1 MLCDRDLM
9 LHDIVLHDLPLFI
22 VVGFGCFQFSFSYL
36 PHFSVV
42 CASVCSVSI
51 TGISDEHVS
60 SHMDKISLLHCLLN
74 DGDTGRTSPNAI
86 ASFHIRKHGNEV
98 FSSAVRTYGFPYKW
112 VQNVCGL
119 SDDVELP
126 ISAPSQQ
133 QVDLSAECVE
143 VVMNKLKNRFKA
155 QANLLAQVVSLTDG
169 CKMLHEPGK
178 EHVPIR
184 NKLVKWKHIPV
195 AEVQV
200 KSGQCIVSIT

>member
-1 MLCDRDLM
+1 MTNLYACCAT
-9 LHDIVLHDLPLFI
+9 
-22 VVGFGCFQFSFSYL
+22 GFGSFQLAFSYL

-42 CASVCSVSI
+42 CASVCSVSV
-51 TGISDEHVS
+51 TGVS
-60 SHMDKISLLHCLLN
+60 EEQLSVHMEKVCLLHCLLA

-112 VQNVCGL
+112 VQSICGI

-126 ISAPSQQ
+126 GGTPSQQ
-133 QVDLSAECVE
+133 QVDLSAESVE
-143 VVMNKLKNRFKA
+143 IVINKLKSRFKA

-169 CKMLHEPGK
+169 CKLLLEPGK
-178 EHVPIR
+178 ESMPS
-184 NKLVKWKHIPV
+184 NSKLAKWNHLPL

-200 KSGQCIVSIT
+200 RLLHNQDLV